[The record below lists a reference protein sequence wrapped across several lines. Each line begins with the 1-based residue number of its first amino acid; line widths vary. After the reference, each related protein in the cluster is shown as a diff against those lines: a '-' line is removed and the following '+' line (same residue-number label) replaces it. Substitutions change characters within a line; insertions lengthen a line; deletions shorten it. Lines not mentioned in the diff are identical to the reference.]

1 MFFRRERPKIV
12 SFAERVDL
20 LKKAG
25 FTTQPMP
32 DGRVKISKLGIGA
45 IIGDEGKQ
53 QAGIERIGIL
63 LGSEIATLLNVGY
76 QMLLETPGGKRM
88 PAAADQLKALHEF
101 EDDVKEALD
110 LTNLYNTSLGTTS
123 RKHVY
128 DRVYKRD
135 IGEQPKPWLKK
146 DHKIG
151 EPDTKGSYSH

>member
-25 FTTQPMP
+25 FATQPMS
-32 DGRVKISKLGIGA
+32 DGRVKISKRGIGA
-45 IIGDEGKQ
+45 VIGDEGKQ

-101 EDDVKEALD
+101 EDDVKEALN

-146 DHKIG
+146 DHKIV